1 MIERVTEVKR
11 MEQEE
16 ALKASEAATK
26 RLINIRYHITIFST
40 NIIFPYLLTGM
51 NFREKRGKLSA
62 LYSVEDNDEIEW
74 NSNSD
79 ECGIASSTSLN
90 DPVDSSPASSV
101 FNGDNNQQVFL
112 FLFFLDQIYSPHIVC
127 LSVCLC
133 VCGFAVFR

>member
-1 MIERVTEVKR
+1 

-26 RLINIRYHITIFST
+26 RLINIRYHVTIFYFSLF
-40 NIIFPYLLTGM
+40 ILTGM

-62 LYSVEDNDEIEW
+62 LYSVEDNDDIEW

-79 ECGIASSTSLN
+79 ECGIASSTN
-90 DPVDSSPASSV
+90 DPVDSSPDSSV

-112 FLFFLDQIYSPHIVC
+112 FS
-127 LSVCLC
+127 
-133 VCGFAVFR
+133 

>member
-26 RLINIRYHITIFST
+26 RLINIRYHHITIFST
-40 NIIFPYLLTGM
+40 HFPYLLTGM
-51 NFREKRGKLSA
+51 FFNLKQIREKRGKLSA

-79 ECGIASSTSLN
+79 ECGIASSTN
-90 DPVDSSPASSV
+90 DPVDSSPDSSV

-112 FLFFLDQIYSPHIVC
+112 FS
-127 LSVCLC
+127 
-133 VCGFAVFR
+133 